1 MNWTSPHRCSDQRR
15 CRDCGF
21 PQDTVAL
28 SLDALPPR
36 QSCPKC
42 DANIYAQH
50 DGSCWTYDIA
60 HSQETVARALGKLD
74 AALLE
79 GWGSHAATLR
89 LVVGGGAIRREIL
102 GQLTYYQRLGRLLA
116 FAEDS
121 PNRGAILLRLR

>member
-1 MNWTSPHRCSDQRR
+1 MTAHLQRR
-15 CRDCGF
+15 CRACGF
-21 PQDTVAL
+21 PQDTAAL

-36 QSCPKC
+36 LICLKC
-42 DANIYAQH
+42 DANLYAQH
-50 DGSCWTYDIA
+50 DGSCRTYDIA
-60 HSQETVARALGKLD
+60 HSHETVARALRKLD

-89 LVVGGGAIRREIL
+89 LVVGGGTIRREIL

-116 FAEDS
+116 FTEDS

>member
-1 MNWTSPHRCSDQRR
+1 MTAHLQRR

-21 PQDTVAL
+21 PQDTAAL